1 MPLFLNGLRR
11 DKGGRLTNSLEFSED
26 MIVILDKEDMHIT
39 GTFRKYSAKF
49 HIVATAQVVRSRN
62 ELETDVLNWME

>member
-26 MIVILDKEDMHIT
+26 IAVNLDKGDMHIT
-39 GTFRKYSAKF
+39 HTFRKYSAKF

-62 ELETDVLNWME
+62 ELETDVLN